1 MTPRNLLTVVFLS
14 VLSTAF
20 SQTDSSIVISSDAD
34 SVYFTVAGEKSAIA
48 NSDMAQ
54 YYLEEG
60 VTAAIAGDYK
70 GAEDKFR
77 VGLLY
82 DLTNKELLY
91 NLGLAQYYQSKYA
104 EAQRTFDAAADVD
117 PENPEIYNQRG
128 LCKAMQD
135 DYTAAELDFKILLK
149 LDANHPMGNFNYGVL
164 LLQMGNNTEACTY
177 LGIADANGYADA
189 PGIIAEYCSQ

>member
-1 MTPRNLLTVVFLS
+1 MPLKYLITCAIS
-14 VLSTAF
+14 AMIGAAYGQS
-20 SQTDSSIVISSDAD
+20 DSSIVVSSDAD
-34 SVYFTVAGEKSAIA
+34 SVYFTVNGEKSSIA

-60 VTAAIAGDYK
+60 ITAAVAGNYQS
-70 GAEDKFR
+70 AEDKFR

-82 DLTNKELLY
+82 DLTHKELLY

-128 LCKAMQD
+128 LCKAMQE
-135 DYTAAELDFKILLK
+135 DYLAADLDFKILLK
-149 LDANHPMGNFNYGVL
+149 LEPNHPMGNFNYGVL
-164 LLQMGNNTEACTY
+164 LLQMGNNTDACTY
-177 LGIADANGYADA
+177 FEIADTNGYADA
-189 PGIIAEYCSQ
+189 PGIIAQYCAQ